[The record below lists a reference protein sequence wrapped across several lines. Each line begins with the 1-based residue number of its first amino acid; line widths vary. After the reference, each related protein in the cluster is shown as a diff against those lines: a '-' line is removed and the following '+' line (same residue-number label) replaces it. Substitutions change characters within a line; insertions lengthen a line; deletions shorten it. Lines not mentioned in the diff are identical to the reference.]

1 MTRKKKVA
9 VSKLRKL
16 LFKKELAVKG
26 LKLGAL
32 FCKDYAEAGSDCL
45 QIFPHFCIFGKVSW
59 LKQSPKLF

>member
-45 QIFPHFCIFGKVSW
+45 QIFPHFCIFGKVS
-59 LKQSPKLF
+59 